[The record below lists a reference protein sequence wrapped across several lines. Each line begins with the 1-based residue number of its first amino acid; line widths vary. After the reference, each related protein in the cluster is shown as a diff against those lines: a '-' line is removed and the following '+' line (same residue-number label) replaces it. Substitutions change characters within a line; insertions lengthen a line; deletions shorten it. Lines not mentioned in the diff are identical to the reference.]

1 MSTHGIKPFEDVA
14 FLRQEVLRLMDEVH
28 LTDLQPA
35 ELEAI
40 VNILGAALI
49 RLTKPVFRIE
59 PHELSGLSD
68 LEGTIAP

>member
-1 MSTHGIKPFEDVA
+1 MSTHGIKPFEDTA

-49 RLTKPVFRIE
+49 RLTKPVFRIK

-68 LEGTIAP
+68 LKGTIAP